1 MTSMEKILRAL
12 KKETEMELSVTGR
25 VSGKIIPRPVW
36 FVLSRG
42 DKSILLIPVQ
52 GRKTQWY
59 LNVKKN
65 PNVTVRVGGHSFN
78 GKIEELSSGRLN
90 EVLSAFTVKYGKE
103 DMNSYYPKKEAAL
116 EIPLPAS
123 VP

>member
-1 MTSMEKILRAL
+1 MEKILDAL
-12 KKETEMELSVTGR
+12 KRETEIELSVTGR

-36 FVLSRG
+36 FVLSKG

-65 PNVTVRVGGHSFN
+65 PNVTVKVGGQSFN
-78 GKIEELSSGRLN
+78 GRITELDSERLK
-90 EVLSAFTVKYGKE
+90 EVLASFTVKYGKME
-103 DMNSYYPKKEAAL
+103 MDSYYPKKEVAL
-116 EIPLPAS
+116 EISLPAS
-123 VP
+123 VS

>member
-1 MTSMEKILRAL
+1 MSSMEKILGAL

-36 FVLSRG
+36 FVLSK
-42 DKSILLIPVQ
+42 DNKSIMLIPVN
-52 GRKTQWY
+52 GKETQWY

-65 PNVTVRVGGHSFN
+65 PNVTVKVGGQSFN
-78 GKIEELSSGRLN
+78 GRIAEVGQGQFD
-90 EVLSAFTVKYGKE
+90 EVLATFMAKYGKE
-103 DMNSYYPKKEAAL
+103 DMDSYYPRKEVAL

>member
-1 MTSMEKILRAL
+1 MEKILGAL
-12 KKETEMELSVTGR
+12 KKETEIELSVTGR

-36 FVLSRG
+36 FVLSKG

-65 PNVTVRVGGHSFN
+65 PNVTVNVGDQSFK
-78 GKIEELSSGRLN
+78 GSIAELGSGRLK
-90 EVLSAFTVKYGKE
+90 EVLAAFTVKYGKE
-103 DMNSYYPKKEAAL
+103 DIDSYYPKKEVAL
-116 EIPLPAS
+116 EIPLPSS